1 MTKQGL
7 MIFAQRSSIILL
19 GFVTTILIATYLTP
33 HQQGYYYAIGSL
45 ISSYNLIE
53 LGLPIL
59 LVQLSA
65 KFYHKGNTPAL
76 NYAAVKKSQNIQFL
90 SFIRWLGKYLIV
102 ISLLICCLF
111 IPLGYLYFNSAYP
124 NESYIWFKPWICIV
138 FFTALSVPINS
149 MLAVIEGMGKV
160 KLVYGSRIAVS
171 ILSAFLIWF
180 FIYIGKPLY
189 GPGVM
194 CFSLCLIAYPLFFK
208 KYKNVI
214 KNALFSKENY
224 TFNAKKLVWPI
235 HKKSILMLIASYIFY
250 FSPNLIVFY
259 FSRSDAGKLGISIV
273 IASSIVSL
281 AGSSLQSHISEMSR
295 LYHINKKNE
304 SNKIFRNEY
313 VKTMRYTFI
322 GFLTFLI
329 ALYVIDFTNLSFIK
343 DKILSMQN
351 FIFLFF
357 NFSLMQ
363 ALTSFSYYFR
373 LRDKDPASHIYLSTN
388 ILSLLTSIWTCSLFG
403 IEGLLITNLFF
414 MLVLCGPLLF
424 KLKRQAHVDFI

>member
-1 MTKQGL
+1 MNNSGL
-7 MIFAQRSSIILL
+7 VILIQRSSIILL

-65 KFYHKGNTPAL
+65 KFYHRKNV
-76 NYAAVKKSQNIQFL
+76 AVFKKSQNIQFL
-90 SFIRWLGKYLIV
+90 NFIRWLSKYLLV
-102 ISLLICCLF
+102 ISLLIFCSF
-111 IPLGYLYFNSAYP
+111 IPLGYLYFNLAYP
-124 NESYIWFKPWICIV
+124 NEFHIWFKPWICIV
-138 FFTALSVPINS
+138 FITALSVPINS
-149 MLAVIEGMGKV
+149 MLAVIEGIGKV
-160 KLVYGSRIAVS
+160 KLVYGLRIAVS
-171 ILSAFLIWF
+171 MLSALLIWF
-180 FIYIGKPLY
+180 FIYIEKALY

-194 CFSLCLIAYPLFFK
+194 CFSLCLVAYPLFFM
-208 KYKNVI
+208 KYRNAI
-214 KNALFSKENY
+214 KNALFFRVSH
-224 TFNAKKLVWPI
+224 TFNAGKLVWPI

-250 FSPNLIVFY
+250 FSPNLIIFY
-259 FSRSDAGKLGISIV
+259 FSKPDAGKLGISIV

-281 AGSSLQSHISEMSR
+281 ASSSLQSNVSEMSK

-313 VKTMRYTFI
+313 IKTMRYTFI
-322 GFLTFLI
+322 GFLSFLL
-329 ALYVIDFTNLSFIK
+329 ALYLIDFTNLYFVK

-351 FIFLFF
+351 FILLFI

-363 ALTSFSYYFR
+363 ALTSLSYFFR
-373 LRDKDPASHIYLSTN
+373 LRDKDPASRLYFSAN
-388 ILSLLTSIWTCSLFG
+388 ILSLLVSIWTCSFFG
-403 IEGLLITNLFF
+403 IKGLLITNLFF